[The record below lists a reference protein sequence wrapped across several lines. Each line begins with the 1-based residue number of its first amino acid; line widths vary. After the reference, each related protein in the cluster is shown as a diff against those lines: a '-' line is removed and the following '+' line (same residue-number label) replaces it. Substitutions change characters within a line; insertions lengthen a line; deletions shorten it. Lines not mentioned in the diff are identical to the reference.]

1 MEFREGMSGRTI
13 KLVAAGA
20 AVVAGPSVASA
31 ESSYPSLEI
40 MTEGG
45 LTLSDYS
52 QAIGKVGGGPLTF
65 DEDIG
70 GYQYRYELQ
79 DFASRVTVGLVPGSP
94 LTMSYTNGI
103 IQ

>member
-1 MEFREGMSGRTI
+1 MERREGMSGRTI

-20 AVVAGPSVASA
+20 AAVAGPSVASA

-52 QAIGKVGGGPLTF
+52 
-65 DEDIG
+65 
-70 GYQYRYELQ
+70 
-79 DFASRVTVGLVPGSP
+79 
-94 LTMSYTNGI
+94 
-103 IQ
+103 